1 MGLPRGLGRGELL
14 PVPIHIRVQAG
25 QVRRVSVPRAHMGSV
40 RDGDLVSSHP
50 GGRASGVI
58 LPPGGVSPS
67 RLRRARRSAGH
78 GPRLRPRVPLRPVL
92 SAGIP
97 GPGDQV
103 GVQPAAG
110 SLSRE
115 SRASRPSSP
124 CGIFVTGGA
133 SESASSAESSWWLFE
148 LEAARCRVAI
158 ESRARL
164 PSQSSGPRLTSHKFQ
179 SHRSE
184 QAPSGG

>member
-1 MGLPRGLGRGELL
+1 MGLPRGPGRGELL

-25 QVRRVSVPRAHMGSV
+25 QVRRVTVPRAHMGSV
-40 RDGDLVSSHP
+40 RGGDLVSSHP

-58 LPPGGVSPS
+58 LSPGVVSPS

-115 SRASRPSSP
+115 SRASRPLSP
-124 CGIFVTGGA
+124 CGIFVVGGIRVGLFCRKRLVALRVGSRALSSSDRVPRPA
-133 SESASSAESSWWLFE
+133 SESVQ
-148 LEAARCRVAI
+148 R
-158 ESRARL
+158 
-164 PSQSSGPRLTSHKFQ
+164 PTSYQPQVPKPPQ
-179 SHRSE
+179 
-184 QAPSGG
+184 

>member
-1 MGLPRGLGRGELL
+1 M
-14 PVPIHIRVQAG
+14 
-25 QVRRVSVPRAHMGSV
+25 PRAHMGFV
-40 RDGDLVSSHP
+40 RAGDLVCNQP
-50 GGRASGVI
+50 GDRASGVI
-58 LPPGGVSPS
+58 HPPGKLSPS
-67 RLRRARRSAGH
+67 RFRRG
-78 GPRLRPRVPLRPVL
+78 GPRATDETAVTYSSSSCSVCRL
-92 SAGIP
+92 P

-110 SLSRE
+110 GLSRG

-184 QAPSGG
+184 HAPSGG